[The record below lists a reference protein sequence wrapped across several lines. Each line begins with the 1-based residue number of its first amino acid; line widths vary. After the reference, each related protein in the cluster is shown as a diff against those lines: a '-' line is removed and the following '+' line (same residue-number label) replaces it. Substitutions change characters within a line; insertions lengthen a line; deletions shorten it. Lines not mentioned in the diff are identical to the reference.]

1 MVFALQKGDLS
12 QRIQTADQ
20 GDIRE
25 VQDSLNNS
33 MQYMQELV
41 ADINTTMQS
50 LQEGKFSG
58 RVRVLSA

>member
-12 QRIQTADQ
+12 QRIQTEDQ

-41 ADINTTMQS
+41 ADIITTMQG
-50 LQEGKFSG
+50 L
-58 RVRVLSA
+58 